1 MILMNQPAPPIDKKK
16 NETMLLDSKLIRR
29 LFLAMVSIIVLF
41 ALAIYFYSVP
51 LIKNTVYGI
60 EQNASRTVLNNVYQL
75 AEKIQFGLEGYRQ
88 QALDARKF
96 QLQTVVALASA
107 YVEETFA
114 LVERGELSEAQARQ
128 KLFEGLRSFTYG
140 NNDYIWIAG
149 YDSVLLSHPDSRFHK
164 VDTRTLK
171 SDSGEAV
178 IEKVVAQA
186 RAEGEGFIQ
195 YQWQRLE
202 QPDALDKISYVKDFP
217 SRQFVLGSGVYLDD
231 IEVEVQKR
239 LTLAMVELRHA
250 LQEIKIAKTG
260 YMYIFDADGN
270 MLIHP
275 NENIDGINFIDQLN
289 PETGRSLAKEIIAV
303 ADTGQEWSY
312 LWDKPTDPGNYVYRK
327 TSLVRHLKGFDW
339 YIGSSVYQE
348 ELQRSSEVLTERIMT
363 ITGVVL
369 LIALMVALV
378 FASQIAA
385 PIRRLAETAKRVSS
399 GDLSA
404 QSGIDSDDE
413 LGVLGRTFDAMV
425 KQLSQNIQTLD
436 YKVQRRTQELAS
448 IEQRQRMILDELPAQ
463 IAYVGADL
471 RYRFV
476 NRRYAQMFNR
486 SKLDLVGRSLQEVM
500 PAEMYAEIKPHAERT
515 LAGGESDFE
524 YRLMQGGRE
533 LVTRRKL
540 IPEFDS
546 EGKVKAILNLS
557 LDVTAE
563 KEAEHKLTEAQ
574 RMSAVGQLAGGLAH
588 DFNNLLTV
596 VIGNLIS
603 AGDRYGDVEG
613 LAGYLEPAIRAGRR
627 GAGITNRL
635 LAFSRN
641 QPLSP
646 VQVDV
651 SALIHDSLSL
661 LEGSLPSNIKISFN
675 ACDECPA
682 LAYVDQSQ
690 LENALFNLALNAR
703 DAMPK
708 GGELTFEVC
717 QRQVAQTE
725 QFDEKVVPG
734 EYLQV
739 SVSDTGKGFGSDCL
753 SRAFEPFFT
762 TKSGSSSGLGLSMV
776 YGFVKQSQGYIR
788 IESKPGLGACID
800 LLLPTCDE
808 EQSEHFLRLPTD
820 SDLNEQAAGKLVL
833 LVEDNTDVRA
843 VIVEQL
849 ITMGFAVI
857 EAADGVEAMGLIE
870 SLPDLY
876 ALVSDVMMPGGI
888 DGYELA
894 ESVAKMRPDTRIVLI
909 TGYAFDQDEQRQQH
923 YLVLRKPFRPEALQ
937 QALVGRPRASTDSSS
952 AAVEDEQ
959 SGGSTQA
966 EASAEQTAR
975 SKDQHEQ

>member
-1 MILMNQPAPPIDKKK
+1 
-16 NETMLLDSKLIRR
+16 MLLDSKLIRR

-51 LIKNTVYGI
+51 LIKNTVNGI

-75 AEKIQFGLEGYRQ
+75 AEKIHFSLEGYRQ
-88 QALDARKF
+88 QALASRKA
-96 QLQTVVALASA
+96 QLKTVVGLASA
-107 YVEETFA
+107 YTRETFA
-114 LVERGELSEAQARQ
+114 RVERGEITEAQARQ
-128 KLFEGLRSFTYG
+128 QLFEGLRRFTYG
-140 NNDYIWIAG
+140 NNDYVWIAG
-149 YDSVLLSHPDSRFHK
+149 YDSVLLSHPDNRFHGLN
-164 VDTRTLK
+164 TATSR
-171 SDSGEAV
+171 SDSGEATV
-178 IEKVVAQA
+178 IAGIVAQA
-186 RAEGEGFIQ
+186 RAEGEGFVQ
-195 YQWQRLE
+195 YQWQRLG
-202 QPDALDKISYVKDFP
+202 QPEVLDKISYVKDFP
-217 SRQFVLGSGVYLDD
+217 QWQIVLGSGVYLDD
-231 IEVEVQKR
+231 IEDEVQKR
-239 LTLAMVELRHA
+239 LKLAIVELREA

-260 YMYIFDADGN
+260 YMYIFDADAN

-275 NENIDGINFIDQLN
+275 NDNLDGINFIDQLN
-289 PETGRSLAKEIIAV
+289 PDTGNSIAQELIAV
-303 ADTGQEWSY
+303 ADTGKEWSY
-312 LWDKPTDPGNYVYRK
+312 PWDKPSDPGNYIYQK

-369 LIALMVALV
+369 LIALMVALL

-436 YKVQRRTQELAS
+436 YQVQRRTQELAS
-448 IEQRQRMILDELPAQ
+448 NEQRQRMILDELPAQ
-463 IAYVGADL
+463 IAYVGADQ

-476 NRRYAQMFNR
+476 NRRYAKMFNQTKR
-486 SKLDLVGRSLQEVM
+486 ALVGRTLQEVM
-500 PAEMYAEIKPHAERT
+500 PAEMYAEIKPHIERT
-515 LAGGESDFE
+515 LAGDDCDFE
-524 YRLMQGGRE
+524 YRLVQGGKQV
-533 LVTRRKL
+533 VTRRKL

-546 EGKVKAILNLS
+546 EGRVTAILNLT

-603 AGDRYGDVEG
+603 ASDRYAEVEG
-613 LAGYLEPAIRAGRR
+613 LADYLEPAIRAGRR

-651 SALIHDSLSL
+651 AALIDDSLSL
-661 LEGSLPSNIKISFN
+661 LEGSFPSNIKISFTT
-675 ACDECPA
+675 CEDCST
-682 LAYVDQSQ
+682 LAYVDHSQ

-708 GGELTFEVC
+708 GGALEFKVC
-717 QRQVAQTE
+717 QRQIMIPVE
-725 QFDEKVVPG
+725 YDELVVPG
-734 EYLQV
+734 EYLEV
-739 SVSDTGKGFGSDCL
+739 SVTDTGKGFGSDCL

-788 IESKPGLGACID
+788 IVSQVGQGASIS
-800 LLLPTCDE
+800 LLLPTCDADDT
-808 EQSEHFLRLPTD
+808 EHFLRLPTD
-820 SDLNEQAAGKLVL
+820 QGQGESGDGKLVL
-833 LVEDNTDVRA
+833 LVEDNADVRA

-849 ITMGFAVI
+849 VKMRFAVI
-857 EAADGVEAMGLIE
+857 EAADGSEAKGLVE
-870 SLPDLY
+870 SLPELY
-876 ALVSDVMMPGGI
+876 ALVSDIMMPGGI

-894 ESVAKMRPDTRIVLI
+894 DSVRELRPDARIVLI
-909 TGYAFDQDEQRQQH
+909 TGYAFDQQERSRQ
-923 YLVLRKPFRPEALQ
+923 YLTLRKPFRHEALQ
-937 QALVGRPRASTDSSS
+937 QALLSPYSPVNRGVV
-952 AAVEDEQ
+952 AAGLSELSNDRGSEDQREQ
-959 SGGSTQA
+959 
-966 EASAEQTAR
+966 
-975 SKDQHEQ
+975 

>member
-1 MILMNQPAPPIDKKK
+1 
-16 NETMLLDSKLIRR
+16 MLLDSKLIRR

-51 LIKNTVYGI
+51 LIKSTVYGI

-75 AEKIQFGLEGYRQ
+75 AEKIQFGLDGYRQ

-96 QLQTVVALASA
+96 QLKTVVALASA
-107 YVEETFA
+107 YVDETFA

-149 YDSVLLSHPDSRFHK
+149 YDSVLLSHPDDRFHK
-164 VDTRTLK
+164 VDTRLLE

-178 IEKVVAQA
+178 ITRIVAQA
-186 RAEGEGFIQ
+186 RANGEGFVQ
-195 YQWQRLE
+195 YQWQRLD
-202 QPDALDKISYVKDFP
+202 QPIAQDKISYVKDFP
-217 SRQFVLGSGVYLDD
+217 KWQIVLGSGLYLDD

-239 LTLAMVELRHA
+239 LQLAMVELRHA

-260 YMYIFDADGN
+260 YMYIFDANAN

-275 NENIDGINFIDQLN
+275 NDNLDGINFSDQLN
-289 PETGRSLAKEIIAV
+289 PDTGLPIADELIAV

-312 LWDKPTDPGNYVYRK
+312 PWDKPTDPGNYSYQK

-339 YIGSSVYQE
+339 YIGSSVYE
-348 ELQRSSEVLTERIMT
+348 DELQRSSEVLTERIMT

-436 YKVQRRTQELAS
+436 YQVQRRTQELAT

-486 SKLDLVGRSLQEVM
+486 SKQDLVGRSLQEVM
-500 PAEMYAEIKPHAERT
+500 SAEMYAEIKPHAERT

-540 IPEFDS
+540 IPEFDN
-546 EGKVKAILNLS
+546 EGKVKAILNLT

-603 AGDRYGDVEG
+603 AGDRYADVEG
-613 LAGYLEPAIRAGRR
+613 LAGYLDPAIRAGRR

-641 QPLSP
+641 QPLIP

-651 SALIHDSLSL
+651 SALISDSLSL
-661 LEGSLPSNIKISFN
+661 LEGSLPSNIKIVFKSSEQSPTF
-675 ACDECPA
+675 
-682 LAYVDQSQ
+682 AYVDQSQ

-708 GGELTFEVC
+708 GGELTFEVGQC
-717 QRQVAQTE
+717 QVTEAVQYDEEVA
-725 QFDEKVVPG
+725 PG
-734 EYLQV
+734 DYLQV

-762 TKSGSSSGLGLSMV
+762 TKTGSSSGLGLSMV

-788 IESKPGLGACID
+788 IQSEPDEGACID
-800 LLLPTCDE
+800 LLLPTSDA
-808 EQSEHFLRLPTD
+808 EQSEHFLRLPAD
-820 SDLNEQAAGKLVL
+820 SDLNVSAAGKLVL
-833 LVEDNTDVRA
+833 LVEDNEDVRA

-857 EAADGVEAMGLIE
+857 EAADGVEAMGLID

-894 ESVAKMRPDTRIVLI
+894 ESVREIRPDTRIVLI
-909 TGYAFDQDEQRQQH
+909 TGYAFDQHEQSAQR

-937 QALVGRPRASTDSSS
+937 QALVGPHQVSVGADSTPVDVTTKI
-952 AAVEDEQ
+952 AED
-959 SGGSTQA
+959 
-966 EASAEQTAR
+966 R
-975 SKDQHEQ
+975 SRSEDQRER